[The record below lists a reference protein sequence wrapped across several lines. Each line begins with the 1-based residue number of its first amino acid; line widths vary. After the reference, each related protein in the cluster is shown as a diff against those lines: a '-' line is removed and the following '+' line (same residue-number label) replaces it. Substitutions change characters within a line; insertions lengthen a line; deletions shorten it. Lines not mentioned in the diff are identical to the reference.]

1 MPQIARNYWQHIRSF
16 GGFARVSKHTS
27 TYIIPPSPIY
37 LPAPRR
43 PFTIEVRTP
52 TTHVITPAVYVFHDS
67 VTDSTSTWSEEGY
80 LSNDTL
86 GNFASSTTQ
95 NYIELIFDTPIT
107 CDKIKLAA
115 QLYVFTG
122 GVVYYLDPVI
132 VLDIYVGS
140 SWVNVFTGSI
150 AKYTNTVKT
159 FTEAIISKIRFK
171 STQAYYNSPTDSAL
185 IQLYY
190 AVPYRVRTVATTPS
204 SLVAIMQDAFDV
216 KLELAAGAADN
227 IMFSLPADD
236 PKLSYFDNHNYDIWV
251 RDQNGDVLASGVMD
265 IKEPDGDALKETLT
279 LTGFMAQLKREY
291 IDTYSN
297 AYATMGTIMQELLD
311 FQLSEKPIRMGTCEY
326 TAAGAVSFADC
337 SIYDAL
343 IQVWEFFS
351 KDGYFEVDE
360 NRALHWR
367 VIGAYAGQQIRYR
380 KNLVSIKPK
389 EDYQEH
395 ANKIYAYGRGTSGN
409 VIKLSDTGFYSYD
422 YVKDDTSIAAY
433 GTLVDTITDNSIAT
447 AVQLYSWAANEL
459 AARKDPSNSYS
470 VDMVNL
476 HYQTGYEFNK
486 LVFSEYYRLISEPL
500 AINLETNIVAITYND
515 LSNPLDVSVELS
527 GKTRL
532 LTDTIADLQKR
543 L

>member
-27 TYIIPPSPIY
+27 TYIIPPAPIY
-37 LPAPRR
+37 LSAPKR
-43 PFTIEVRTP
+43 PFRIDVRTP
-52 TTHVITPAVYVFHDS
+52 PSGGGGDVWVW
-67 VTDSTSTWSEEGY
+67 STSY
-80 LSNDTL
+80 VD
-86 GNFASSTTQ
+86 ASSAWSSETNAYDDNTATEALT
-95 NYIELIFDTPIT
+95 YVSTATLELDLADAIT
-107 CDKIKLAA
+107 CDKVAIHARKYTVL
-115 QLYVFTG
+115 G
-122 GVVYYLDPVI
+122 GVNGDP
-132 VLDIYVGS
+132 
-140 SWVNVFTGSI
+140 NV
-150 AKYTNTVKT
+150 
-159 FTEAIISKIRFK
+159 KIE
-171 STQAYYNSPTDSAL
+171 
-185 IQLYY
+185 LYY
-190 AVPYRVRTVATTPS
+190 GGGWNTLYNGTITKQTWVEKAVSPS
-204 SLVAIMQDAFDV
+204 QSVTKARISCNDALNNSGGTELYFYLAEFKFHEAEIPVVSGELVAILQDAFDV

-291 IDTYSN
+291 ITSYS
-297 AYATMGTIMQELLD
+297 AAWESVAVTMENLLD
-311 FQLSEKPIRMGTCEY
+311 LQLSDTPIHMGTCEY
-326 TAAGAVSFADC
+326 TAAEAVSFADC

-343 IQVWEFFS
+343 IQLWEFWG

-367 VIGAYAGQQIRYR
+367 VVGAYAGQQIRYR

-395 ANKIYAYGRGTSGN
+395 ANKIYAYGRDASGN
-409 VIKLSDTGFYSYD
+409 VIKLSDTGFYAYD